1 MVCATPSLIEIE
13 KIIVTSAI
21 MDQYTDGEFRVEMQA
36 CKKKGMVV
44 MGQLGAYVEV
54 DTRTTAPLNDA

>member
-1 MVCATPSLIEIE
+1 
-13 KIIVTSAI
+13 

-54 DTRTTAPLNDA
+54 DTRTTVPLNDA